1 MLISRILSGLKF
13 PEVSIKIALTSLFFL
28 IKFAQ
33 ILKQNWDL
41 PEPLSPK
48 ILVMSPVRIPPRRNL
63 SRLEEPVS
71 KKSTNYIKNYCYNYL
86 TTKEPFYSAR
96 CENELLSDILTL
108 SANSSSQQ
116 PKRPLTLLQKSLN
129 QRVAVR
135 LKSEIEYKGVMS
147 NVDSY
152 MNLIL
157 INAEEYLGSDL
168 LANYGKVVIRGNN
181 VLFIRLIKDF

>member
-1 MLISRILSGLKF
+1 M
-13 PEVSIKIALTSLFFL
+13 
-28 IKFAQ
+28 
-33 ILKQNWDL
+33 
-41 PEPLSPK
+41 
-48 ILVMSPVRIPPRRNL
+48 
-63 SRLEEPVS
+63 
-71 KKSTNYIKNYCYNYL
+71 
-86 TTKEPFYSAR
+86 
-96 CENELLSDILTL
+96 LSDILTL
-108 SANSSSQQ
+108 SSNSSSQQ

-157 INAEEYLGSDL
+157 VNAEEYLGSDL

-181 VLFIRLIKDF
+181 VLFIRLVKDF